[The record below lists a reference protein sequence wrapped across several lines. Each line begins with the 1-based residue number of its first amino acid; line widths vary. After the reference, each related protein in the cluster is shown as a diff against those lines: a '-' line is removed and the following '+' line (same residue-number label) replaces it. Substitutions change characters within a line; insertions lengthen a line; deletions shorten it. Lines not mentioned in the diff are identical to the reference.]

1 MPGSLLFPY
10 HLQRA
15 CLPLLATL
23 CMALACAA
31 LHLKGAGCF

>member
-1 MPGSLLFPY
+1 MPGSLLFPH

-15 CLPLLATL
+15 CLQLLATL

-31 LHLKGAGCF
+31 LQLKGARCF